1 MEIERKFTIK
11 ELPANLDS
19 YPCHHIEQAYL
30 NIAPVV
36 RVRKEDDTY
45 YLTYKGSG
53 MMAREEYNLP
63 LNKESYYHLR
73 EKADGKIISKW
84 ILDKFK
90 WNKGVDFINKLS
102 NRKMFAGTFGAAVL
116 LNAIFINA
124 VGKMFNRK

>member
-1 MEIERKFTIK
+1 MSFEVNTDSNRNQFFTKAIPCGVALTATDIAMYALEK
-11 ELPANLDS
+11 ENRA
-19 YPCHHIEQAYL
+19 
-30 NIAPVV
+30 
-36 RVRKEDDTY
+36 DTFVG
-45 YLTYKGSG
+45 TAKKS
-53 MMAREEYNLP
+53 A
-63 LNKESYYHLR
+63 
-73 EKADGKIISKW
+73 KAFTNDGKIISKW